1 VLVSASDL
9 AHRATIDSVVPGSA
23 AGTEV
28 AGAALVARVRAGDE
42 AACEALFRTFHAP
55 LWKFA
60 YGYVRS
66 REAAEEIV
74 QDVFLALWRDRAT
87 WDVRSSARAWLYG
100 AVRHQALN
108 QLRHE
113 RVVARL
119 SERMAARE
127 QRCAAD
133 EVEGHIVGD
142 VMGTPAPDAHAA
154 VEADELEAAVNRALA
169 ELPERRR
176 VAMVLRWKHD
186 VSPAE
191 IARVLNTTPESV
203 RVLLTRARQ
212 ELAAL
217 LGRIR

>member
-1 VLVSASDL
+1 M
-9 AHRATIDSVVPGSA
+9 
-23 AGTEV
+23 
-28 AGAALVARVRAGDE
+28 VARVRAGDE
-42 AACEALFRTFHAP
+42 GACETLFRTFHAP

-74 QDVFLALWRDRAT
+74 QEVFLALWRNRAT
-87 WDVRSSARAWLYG
+87 WEVHTSVRAWLFG

-108 QLRHE
+108 YLRHE
-113 RVVARL
+113 RLVMHL
-119 SERMAARE
+119 SERMPARE
-127 QRCAAD
+127 RRRVAAEAD
-133 EVEGHIVGD
+133 GHVVGAG
-142 VMGTPAPDAHAA
+142 MGAPAPDAQAA
-154 VEADELEAAVNRALA
+154 VEADELEEAVSRALA

-176 VAMVLRWKHD
+176 VAMALRWKHD
-186 VSPAE
+186 LSTAE
-191 IARVLNTTPESV
+191 IAGVLHTTPESV